1 MKELIISSYDS
12 GFRISYMLL
21 NDNKIILE
29 GENDKSNGIYF
40 LYNLHLIDTWEDLD
54 TSNINSGNILL
65 KEFDRITVCID
76 GEIWIYLKEKDY

>member
-12 GFRISYMLL
+12 GFRISYMVL

-29 GENDKSNGIYF
+29 GENDKSNSIYF

-54 TSNINSGNILL
+54 TSNINSSNILL

-76 GEIWIYLKEKDY
+76 GEIWFYLKGKDY